1 MSLLHPRDLPIRQKI
16 LLIGLLPGCVGLA
29 LACAIFVVSEK
40 SDFTDA
46 YTERLGVLAEI
57 VAKNVG
63 PRVAARDRDGAE
75 QQLESL
81 RSDPHLLSAVVHDA
95 EGNLF
100 AGASLREGALLHE
113 DDTRESITLYHP
125 ILVDG
130 ARIGTVQVRASM
142 ELLDE
147 KVVRY
152 AWVTLVVLAV
162 SGGIALLIA
171 MRLRRWI
178 SAPVL
183 HMTARMREIAEGE
196 GDLTRR
202 MDIRQRDEIGQLAAW
217 FNTFLSAQRDRVAL
231 IAGNAQLLGA
241 SSDQMATISAQMSTN
256 AEETSAQA
264 SIVNTASERV
274 SGNLQRV
281 AAAAEQL
288 HGGARE
294 ISTHVTDSVA
304 VADKAVLEAAQTSDT
319 LARLAESG
327 DEIGAVVKVINSIA
341 EQTNLLALN
350 ATIEAARAGDAGR
363 GFGVVAN
370 EVKELARGTATATED
385 IARRIQAIQ
394 DDTRAAV
401 EAIERIGKVI
411 HHIRGIQKEIAV
423 AMEEQTLTTNE
434 IGKNVV
440 EAARSHTDITGSIG
454 GVADAARMT
463 AAGVAETRRAAGEL
477 AQMAAE
483 LESLVGRFAYEA
495 PPERVEAE
503 LVERVAQELV
513 VADHE

>member
-1 MSLLHPRDLPIRQKI
+1 MPLLHPRDLPIRQKI
-16 LLIGLLPGCVGLA
+16 LLIGLLPGCVGLV
-29 LACAIFVVSEK
+29 LACVIFVASEK

-63 PRVAARDRDGAE
+63 PKVAERDRDAAE
-75 QQLESL
+75 HQLESL
-81 RSDPHLLSAVVHDA
+81 RSDPHLLSAVIMDA

-100 AGASLREGALLHE
+100 AGAAFRGDALPRAEDAKKSL
-113 DDTRESITLYHP
+113 TLYHP

-130 ARIGTVQVRASM
+130 KKIGTVQVRSSM
-142 ELLDE
+142 ELLDQ

-152 AWVTLVVLAV
+152 AWVTLVVLV
-162 SGGIALLIA
+162 MSGGIAFLIA

-178 SAPVL
+178 STPVL
-183 HMTARMREIAEGE
+183 HLTARMKEIAEGE

-202 MDIRQRDEIGQLAAW
+202 IDVQQGDEVGQLAYW
-217 FNTFLSAQRDRVAL
+217 FNTFLSAQRERVAL
-231 IAGNAQLLGA
+231 IAGNARLLGA
-241 SSDQMATISAQMSTN
+241 SSDQMATISEQMSSN
-256 AEETSAQA
+256 AEETSVQA
-264 SIVNTASERV
+264 SVVNTASSRV

-288 HGGARE
+288 HGGSRE
-294 ISTHVTDSVA
+294 IAAHVTDSVA
-304 VADKAVLEAAQTSDT
+304 VADKAVREAAQTSDT
-319 LARLAESG
+319 LARLSASG

-350 ATIEAARAGDAGR
+350 ATIEAARAGEYGR

-370 EVKELARGTATATED
+370 EVKELARGTANATGD

-440 EAARSHTDITGSIG
+440 EAARSHTDITSSIG
-454 GVADAARMT
+454 GVAETARMT
-463 AAGVAETRRAAGEL
+463 AAGVAETKRAAGEL

-495 PPERVEAE
+495 PAE
-503 LVERVAQELV
+503 QPDYALTAV
-513 VADHE
+513 DHE

>member
-1 MSLLHPRDLPIRQKI
+1 MSFLHPRDLPIRQKI
-16 LLIGLLPGCVGLA
+16 LLIGLLPGCVGLL

-57 VAKNVG
+57 VAKNVA
-63 PRVAARDRDGAE
+63 PQLAARDRDAAE

-100 AGASLREGALLHE
+100 AGAALREGELPGA
-113 DDTRESITLYHP
+113 DESRKSLTLYHP
-125 ILVDG
+125 IVVG
-130 ARIGTVQVRASM
+130 NTKIGTVQVRASM
-142 ELLDE
+142 ELLDQ

-152 AWVTLVVLAV
+152 AWVTLVVLV
-162 SGGIALLIA
+162 LSGGIALLIA

-178 SAPVL
+178 STPVL
-183 HMTARMREIAEGE
+183 HLTARMREIAEGA

-202 MDIRQRDEIGQLAAW
+202 IEIDQQDEVGQLAYW
-217 FNTFLSAQRDRVAL
+217 FNTFLAAQRDRVAL
-231 IAGNAQLLGA
+231 IAGNARLLGA
-241 SSDQMATISAQMSTN
+241 SSDQMATISEQMSSN

-264 SIVNTASERV
+264 SVVNTASERV

-288 HGGARE
+288 HGGSRE
-294 ISTHVTDSVA
+294 IAAHVTDSVA
-304 VADKAVLEAAQTSDT
+304 VADKAVREAAQTSDT
-319 LARLAESG
+319 LARLSDSG
-327 DEIGAVVKVINSIA
+327 DEIGAVVKVINEIA

-370 EVKELARGTATATED
+370 EVKELARGTANATED

-394 DDTRAAV
+394 DDTRAGV
-401 EAIERIGKVI
+401 DAIERIGKVI

-454 GVADAARMT
+454 GVAEAARMT

-483 LESLVGRFAYEA
+483 LESLVGRFDYEA
-495 PPERVEAE
+495 PEEQPDYE
-503 LVERVAQELV
+503 LAATGDE
-513 VADHE
+513 

>member
-1 MSLLHPRDLPIRQKI
+1 MPLPHPRDLPIRQKI

-29 LACAIFVVSEK
+29 LACAIFVISEK
-40 SDFTDA
+40 SDFTNA
-46 YTERLGVLAEI
+46 YTDRLGVLAEI

-63 PRVAARDRDGAE
+63 PQLAARDHDAAAL
-75 QQLESL
+75 QLESL
-81 RSDPHLLSAVVHDA
+81 RSDPHLLSAAIHDT

-100 AGASLREGALLHE
+100 AGATFRAGVKPGSNETSEGL
-113 DDTRESITLYHP
+113 TLYHP
-125 ILVDG
+125 ILMNG
-130 ARIGTVQVRASM
+130 KPIGTVQVRASM

-147 KVVRY
+147 KVIRY
-152 AWVTLVVLAV
+152 AWVTLLVLV
-162 SGGIALLIA
+162 ISGGIALLIA

-178 SAPVL
+178 STPVTHL
-183 HMTARMREIAEGE
+183 SQRMREIAEGE
-196 GDLTRR
+196 GDLTRN
-202 MDIRQRDEIGQLAAW
+202 MEIEQDDEVGQLAYW
-217 FNTFLSAQRDRVAL
+217 FNTFLAAQRDRVAL
-231 IAGNAQLLGA
+231 IAGNARLLGA
-241 SSDQMATISAQMSTN
+241 SSDQMATISEQMSSN
-256 AEETSAQA
+256 AEETSNQA
-264 SIVNTASERV
+264 SVVNTASERV

-294 ISTHVTDSVA
+294 IAAHVSDSVA
-304 VADKAVLEAAQTSDT
+304 VADKAVREASQTNDT
-319 LARLAESG
+319 LARLTLSS

-350 ATIEAARAGDAGR
+350 ATIEAARAGESGR

-370 EVKELARGTATATED
+370 EVKELARGTANATED

-394 DDTRAAV
+394 DDSRAAV
-401 EAIERIGKVI
+401 GAIERIGKVI
-411 HHIRGIQKEIAV
+411 HHIRGIQKEIAI

-463 AAGVAETRRAAGEL
+463 AAGVQETKRAAGEL
-477 AQMAAE
+477 AKMAAE
-483 LESLVGRFAYEA
+483 LESLVGRFDYEE
-495 PPERVEAE
+495 PEEQLA
-503 LVERVAQELV
+503 
-513 VADHE
+513 HEIAVPDYE